1 MSSSRFLTAIGA
13 ALLICSF
20 GLLLV
25 TCLSSPNTSLS
36 IFTLVATRRE
46 SRGSNGPSIV
56 LDFGLWGWCRATA
69 AEWARYPQG
78 CLKFGGSPGY
88 NPAIIIRLMI
98 VGVSSSIKSR
108 GMHDLTRGFPL
119 PAVATATAGLGF
131 LSALANLI
139 KRNRFTTL
147 ASAILA
153 ALSFLFAVSALGCIF
168 SLFEK
173 IRKELPRSTDIR
185 LATNLR
191 IMHDI
196 STRYGASSWTLVAA
210 CATLLISTTI
220 FVLAWLAEVRRTPPK
235 GTDEGREKSSYS
247 LSDDRLSGAKP

>member
-1 MSSSRFLTAIGA
+1 MSSSRLLTAIGA
-13 ALLICSF
+13 ALLIGSF

-25 TCLSSPNTSLS
+25 TCLSVPNTSFS

-46 SRGSNGPSIV
+46 LRGSNGPSIV
-56 LDFGLWGWCRATA
+56 LDFGLWGWCQATA
-69 AEWARYPQG
+69 AQWARYPQG
-78 CLKFGGSPGY
+78 CLRVRGSPGY
-88 NPAIIIRLMI
+88 NTAAIIRPMI
-98 VGVSSSIKSR
+98 VGFSSSIKSR

-119 PAVATATAGLGF
+119 PAVATATTGLG
-131 LSALANLI
+131 LISALVNLV
-139 KRNRFTTL
+139 KRNRLTTL

-173 IRKELPRSTDIR
+173 IRKELPRSTDVR

-196 STRYGASSWTLVAA
+196 SKRYGASSWNLVAA

-220 FVLAWLAEVRRTPPK
+220 FILAWLAEVRRTPPK
-235 GTDEGREKSSYS
+235 GGDEGREKSSY
-247 LSDDRLSGAKP
+247 